1 MMKIAIDCRMSGKSG
16 IGGFLDGILPYLMDS
31 GNELLL
37 IGGNID
43 AAGRKNVTCLP
54 CDIGTFSI
62 KETFSFPKELS
73 KQINQCDLYF
83 TPYCNIP
90 SGIKVP
96 VYSTI
101 HDIVFLDVKG
111 LSGRVGTFARKLFYK
126 HAIKKSKMV
135 FTVSEFSKSR
145 IIEKL
150 HCKKPLEVVYG
161 GVPQYLLDFDGKQV
175 DKDSS
180 LIFIGNIKHHKGLQ
194 TLLPAF
200 TKFRSKLAAQG
211 KGDVKLV
218 IVGSKDNFRT
228 HDNSFDSYIQ
238 SGESNGIEFTGYLS
252 DQELLHR
259 LTKARILVQPSLY
272 EGFGMPPLQ
281 ALYVGT
287 RALIS
292 DIPVFKEIYKDLPVS
307 FFHVCDEEDLQAQLE
322 KMWDEPDE
330 LPAFERIY
338 SFERTASIILKAF
351 NYKSE

>member
-43 AAGRKNVTCLP
+43 VAGRKNVTCLP

-200 TKFRSKLAAQG
+200 TKFRSKLAVQG

-228 HDNSFDSYIQ
+228 QDNSFDSYIQ

-351 NYKSE
+351 DYKSE

>member
-31 GNELLL
+31 GNDLLL
-37 IGGNID
+37 IGGKID
-43 AAGRKNVTCLP
+43 VAGRKNVTCLP

-62 KETFSFPKELS
+62 KETFFFPKEIS

-90 SGIKVP
+90 SGIKIP
-96 VYSTI
+96 IYSTI

-111 LSGRVGTFARKLFYK
+111 LSGRLGTFARKLFYK
-126 HAIKKSKMV
+126 HAIRKSKLI
-135 FTVSEFSKSR
+135 FTVSEFSKNR

-150 HCKKPLEVVYG
+150 HCKKPLTVVYG

-175 DKDSS
+175 DKDNS

-200 TKFRSKLAAQG
+200 TKFRAKLTAAG

-228 HDNSFDSYIQ
+228 QDNSFDSYIQ
-238 SGESNGIEFTGYLS
+238 AGEENGIEFTGYLS
-252 DQELLHR
+252 DQELLQR
-259 LTKARILVQPSLY
+259 LTRARILVQPSLY

-322 KMWDEPDE
+322 KMWDEPDQ

-338 SFERTASIILKAF
+338 SFERTASIIIKAF
-351 NYKSE
+351 N

>member
-43 AAGRKNVTCLP
+43 VEGRKNVTCLP

-111 LSGRVGTFARKLFYK
+111 LSGRVGTFVRKLFYK

-200 TKFRSKLAAQG
+200 TKFRSKLAAQE

-228 HDNSFDSYIQ
+228 QDNSFDSYIQ

-338 SFERTASIILKAF
+338 SFERTTSIILKAF

>member
-1 MMKIAIDCRMSGKSG
+1 MKIAIDCRMSGKSG

-43 AAGRKNVTCLP
+43 VAGRKNVSCLS

-62 KETFSFPKELS
+62 KETFFFPKALS
-73 KQINQCDLYF
+73 RRINECDLYF

-90 SGIKVP
+90 SGIKIP
-96 VYSTI
+96 IYSTI

-111 LSGRVGTFARKLFYK
+111 LSGRLGTFARKLFYK
-126 HAIKKSKMV
+126 HAIRKSKLI
-135 FTVSEFSKSR
+135 FTVSEFSKNR

-150 HCKKPLEVVYG
+150 HCRKPLTVVYG
-161 GVPQYLLDFDGKQV
+161 GVPQYLLDFDGKKV
-175 DKDSS
+175 DKDKS

-200 TKFRSKLAAQG
+200 TKFREGLTSAG
-211 KGDVKLV
+211 KGDAKLV

-228 HDNSFDSYIQ
+228 QDNSFDSYIQ
-238 SGESNGIEFTGYLS
+238 AGEENGIEFTGYLS
-252 DQELLHR
+252 DQELLQR
-259 LTKARILVQPSLY
+259 LTRARILVQPSLY

-292 DIPVFKEIYKDLPVS
+292 DIPVFKEIYKDLPVT
-307 FFHVCDEEDLQAQLE
+307 FFHVSDEEDLQAQLQ
-322 KMWDEPDE
+322 KMWDEPDQ

-338 SFERTASIILKAF
+338 SFERTASLIMKAF
-351 NYKSE
+351 D